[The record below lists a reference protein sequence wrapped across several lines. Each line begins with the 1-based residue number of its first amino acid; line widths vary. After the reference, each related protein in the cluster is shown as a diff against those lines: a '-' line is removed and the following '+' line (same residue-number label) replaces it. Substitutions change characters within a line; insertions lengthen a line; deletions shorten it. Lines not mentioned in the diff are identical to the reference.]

1 MIDIQKYEKILE
13 EKNTSIAIYEE
24 RINDLEK
31 SNEILKY
38 RVIELKGETEPQSEE
53 NLKLRENLNEL

>member
-13 EKNTSIAIYEE
+13 EKNISIAIYEE

-38 RVIELKGETEPQSEE
+38 RVIELKG
-53 NLKLRENLNEL
+53 

>member
-1 MIDIQKYEKILE
+1 MFDIQKYEKILE
-13 EKNTSIAIYEE
+13 EKSTSIAIYEE

-38 RVIELKGETEPQSEE
+38 RVI
-53 NLKLRENLNEL
+53 